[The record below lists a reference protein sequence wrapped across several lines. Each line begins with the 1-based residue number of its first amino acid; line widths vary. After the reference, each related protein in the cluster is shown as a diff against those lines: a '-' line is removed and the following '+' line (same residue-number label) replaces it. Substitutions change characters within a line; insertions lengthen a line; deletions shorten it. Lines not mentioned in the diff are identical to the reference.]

1 MLAHT
6 FRRLLLAI
14 PLVLG
19 VLVLTFLLVELAPG
33 DTCDTMISETMQPET
48 IAVLRAQWGCDEP
61 AVVRLLL
68 LLKNLA
74 TFNFGESAER
84 HLPVATLIA
93 EALPHTLLLSVVTLF
108 FAQVFGVSVGVF
120 QAVRQF
126 RFSDSLLSVI
136 SLVFYSMPSF
146 LLAISLQLVFSLW
159 WPVLPS
165 TLPASV
171 MAEYMTPM
179 GQLVDRLR
187 HVALPGIAMGLA
199 AAAGDARYMRSSM
212 VEVIRQDYVRT
223 ARAKGL
229 PEWKVVVK
237 HALRNALLPTVTL
250 LGLNLPYL
258 FGGSLLIERVFS
270 WPGMGML
277 IYRAIGVQDTPVLMA
292 CFYVYALLVVAGG
305 VVSDLLYAAVDPRI
319 RFS

>member
-1 MLAHT
+1 MLAHVA
-6 FRRLLLAI
+6 RRLLLAI

-19 VLVLTFLLVELAPG
+19 VLLLTFLLVELAPG
-33 DTCDTMISETMQPET
+33 DTCDNIISDTMTPEL
-48 IAVLRAQWGCDEP
+48 IAMLRAQWGCDQP
-61 AVVRLLL
+61 AWMRLLFVL
-68 LLKNLA
+68 RNLA
-74 TFNFGESAER
+74 SFNLGESAFSHR
-84 HLPVATLIA
+84 PVASLIA
-93 EALPHTLLLSVVTLF
+93 DALPHTLVLSLVTLF
-108 FAQVFGVSVGVF
+108 FAQVFGVTVGVV

-126 RFSDSLLSVI
+126 RLSDSLLSVVT
-136 SLVFYSMPSF
+136 LVFYSMPPF

-159 WPVLPS
+159 WPILPS
-165 TLPASV
+165 TLPVSI
-171 MAEYMTPM
+171 MAEFMSPWE
-179 GQLVDRLR
+179 QLVDRVS
-187 HVALPGIAMGLA
+187 HVLLPGMAMGLA

-212 VEVIRQDYVRT
+212 VEVIRQDFVRT

-270 WPGMGML
+270 WPGMGTL
-277 IYRAIGVQDTPVLMA
+277 IYGAIGVQDTPVLMA
-292 CFYVYALLVVAGG
+292 CFYVYALMVVAGG
-305 VVSDLLYAAVDPRI
+305 VLSDLLYALVDPRI